1 MCYLNILYLWL
12 DKMLSFRLIKGE
24 GVNNTKFPNY
34 SFFFL
39 SCLWYYYMCDFCQDC
54 GAEAS

>member
-34 SFFFL
+34 SFFFFKL
-39 SCLWYYYMCDFCQDC
+39 FMVLLHV
-54 GAEAS
+54 